1 MNEDSYSRDGQLH
14 GQHAASS
21 KIATAPLND
30 SYMPTAR
37 IMVVDDEPTNLKILD
52 KGLLLHGYKNVEL
65 VEDPRKVIEL
75 YKREKPD
82 LILLDLNMPYLS
94 GFEVMD
100 ELNALQDPLMPP
112 VIVLTAQGRGE
123 YLVKA
128 FQKGVR
134 DYLTKPI
141 NITELVARVGN
152 MLKVHTAHI
161 MMYQQKDLL
170 DRLVRERT
178 AELLETRLQVVRKLG
193 RAAEYRDNET
203 GKHIVRVSSM
213 AALMAKELG
222 FGKEESENILHA
234 APMHDIG
241 KIGIPDKVLL
251 KPGKLDEEEWTI
263 MKQHTTI
270 GGHILEGDDSDLLRL
285 AREIALTHH
294 ERWDGTG
301 YPRGLQ
307 GEDIPLSG
315 RIVSLADVFDALTSV
330 RPYKKA
336 WKVEE
341 AVAFIQENR
350 GSQFDPNL
358 VDLFEKLLP
367 ENLQIR
373 NRFMDEDN

>member
-1 MNEDSYSRDGQLH
+1 
-14 GQHAASS
+14 
-21 KIATAPLND
+21 
-30 SYMPTAR
+30 
-37 IMVVDDEPTNLKILD
+37 
-52 KGLLLHGYKNVEL
+52 
-65 VEDPRKVIEL
+65 
-75 YKREKPD
+75 
-82 LILLDLNMPYLS
+82 
-94 GFEVMD
+94 
-100 ELNALQDPLMPP
+100 
-112 VIVLTAQGRGE
+112 
-123 YLVKA
+123 
-128 FQKGVR
+128 
-134 DYLTKPI
+134 
-141 NITELVARVGN
+141 
-152 MLKVHTAHI
+152 
-161 MMYQQKDLL
+161 
-170 DRLVRERT
+170 
-178 AELLETRLQVVRKLG
+178 
-193 RAAEYRDNET
+193 
-203 GKHIVRVSSM
+203 M

-367 ENLQIR
+367 EILQIR